1 MPERGEPISFFVPIE
16 PIPKARAR
24 TSLSKTQIEK
34 CFVQARGNL
43 LVFRSLLDKLKH
55 HTFTPE
61 RTVAFESQVAMF
73 ANRAMAGRAP
83 TERPIAM
90 KLTFVFE
97 GDDGLWPTDVT
108 DGDVDNLEKAIKD
121 ALNGIAYRDDRLVV
135 ELKKRKICKPE
146 FGVHVFVQSL

>member
-1 MPERGEPISFFVPIE
+1 MPIE

-24 TSLSKTQIEK
+24 TSLSKAQIEK

-61 RTVAFESQVAMF
+61 RTAAFESQVAMF
-73 ANRAMAGRAP
+73 ANRAMAGKAP
-83 TERPIAM
+83 SERPVAM
-90 KLTFVFE
+90 KLVFMFE

-108 DGDVDNLEKAIKD
+108 DGDVDNLEKAVKD

-135 ELKKRKICKPE
+135 ELEKKKICRRD
-146 FGVHVFVQSL
+146 FGVHVVIQSL